1 MRKGSIRRGLLA
13 LLAAAAVAPLLAGCA
28 TIAEQRKL
36 ERRIADLEGGNGTP
50 GTPGADRLADLA
62 ARLDS
67 LDTQIGQLQ
76 GRLEVAEHRVDEALS
91 EARAARAEA
100 AQKGGTAGAAPAA
113 PSAAAP
119 GADEPAG
126 AEVSAELKAYR
137 EARNAWSQGNADACI
152 DRFRSFLQ
160 TYPSSTYAESASYW
174 MADCFYK
181 RGDYKIAVLRF
192 DEVVA
197 RFPKGERAPD
207 ALYRQGEA
215 LLKLGPGY
223 GKAAEK
229 AFERVI
235 QEYPT
240 SDRAVEAK
248 KQLQLLGSG

>member
-1 MRKGSIRRGLLA
+1 MRIESIRRGA
-13 LLAAAAVAPLLAGCA
+13 FAVLAAAALVPQLTGCA
-28 TIAEQRKL
+28 TVAEQRKL
-36 ERRIADLEGGNGTP
+36 KHRIDNLEGGSGAS

-67 LDTQIGQLQ
+67 LESQMEQLS

-91 EARAARAEA
+91 EARAARADA
-100 AQKGGTAGAAPAA
+100 AQKAGAAPAA
-113 PSAAAP
+113 PSAPAA
-119 GADEPAG
+119 GAAEPAG
-126 AEVSAELKAYR
+126 GAVSEELKAYR
-137 EARNAWSQGNADACI
+137 EARQAWSEGNADACI

-174 MADCFYK
+174 MADCFFK

-240 SDRAVEAK
+240 SERAAEAK